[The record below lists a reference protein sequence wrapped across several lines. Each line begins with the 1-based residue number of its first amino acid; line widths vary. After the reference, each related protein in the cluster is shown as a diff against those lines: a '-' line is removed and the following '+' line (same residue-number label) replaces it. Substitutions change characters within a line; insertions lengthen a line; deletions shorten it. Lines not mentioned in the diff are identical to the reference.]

1 MTKKIVLTITGQ
13 NGDEDARVDFGEGT
27 SEDINVMDVFGA
39 IAFLNHVIYDN
50 VLESC
55 GDEQTAFDHVKQL
68 NEIALKV
75 IRDDTDQKKDET

>member
-1 MTKKIVLTITGQ
+1 MTKKIVLVVTDQ
-13 NGDEDARVDFGEGT
+13 NEDEDVRVDFGEGT

-39 IAFLNHVIYDN
+39 IAFLNNVVYDN

-68 NEIALKV
+68 NELALKV
-75 IRDDTDQKKDET
+75 IRNDTNQKKDKT